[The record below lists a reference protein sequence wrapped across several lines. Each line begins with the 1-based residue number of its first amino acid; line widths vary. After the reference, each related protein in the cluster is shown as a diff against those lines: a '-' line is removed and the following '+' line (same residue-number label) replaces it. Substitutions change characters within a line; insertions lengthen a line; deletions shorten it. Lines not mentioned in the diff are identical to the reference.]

1 MDKYQRENW
10 KKIKEYMEANGKT
23 DNDYYLRAAAICDG
37 KKDPVFDLPPLD
49 FSKGSDTPKA

>member
-49 FSKGSDTPKA
+49 FARQKDS